1 MKRRSESLPLWR
13 ENVPFRSADERLVM
27 RRQFGKFMVLT
38 SLGMFLGNL
47 WILLK
52 TWRRRSPR
60 PAPPAVPVAGV
71 GELAVGDVKIFSYPT
86 ANDPCLLV
94 RVGPSDWVAY
104 SQKCTH
110 LSCAVVYERATGRL
124 ACPCHHGYFSAA
136 TGAVLQGPPPRP
148 LPRVRLEAR
157 GAEILAVGMEDE
169 DRG

>member
-1 MKRRSESLPLWR
+1 MMHEPHRLPLWK
-13 ENVPFRSADERLVM
+13 EDVSFRSADERLVM

-47 WILLK
+47 WILLR
-52 TWRRRSPR
+52 TWRRRSNRPR
-60 PAPPAVPVAGV
+60 PPVVAVAGI
-71 GELAVGDVKIFSYPT
+71 GELAIGDVKIFSYPT
-86 ANDPCLLV
+86 PNDPCLLV
-94 RVGPSDWVAY
+94 RLGPSSWAAY

-148 LPRVRLEAR
+148 LPRVRLEPR
-157 GAEILAVGMEDE
+157 GVEIVAVGLEDE